1 MAITKVCV
9 RLQAYGMSFHKEI
22 DLAKYYFLV
31 FQASSSCCI
40 VLLGMIFMTK
50 NAKLV
55 LKVRKFQ
62 GSEEGRGAAETSQCQ
77 A

>member
-1 MAITKVCV
+1 M
-9 RLQAYGMSFHKEI
+9 RLQPYGMSIRKQI
-22 DLAKYYFLV
+22 DLAKYYSLV
-31 FQASSSCCI
+31 FQACSSCCI

-50 NAKLV
+50 NAKSD
-55 LKVRKFQ
+55 LKVRKFS